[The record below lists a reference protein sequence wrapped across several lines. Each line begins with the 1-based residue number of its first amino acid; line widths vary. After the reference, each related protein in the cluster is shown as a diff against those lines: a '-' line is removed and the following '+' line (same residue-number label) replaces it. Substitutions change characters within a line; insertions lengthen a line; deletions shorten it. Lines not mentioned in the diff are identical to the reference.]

1 VPPFHLPCG
10 EILVVTFGD
19 IAPARSGAPDEVPD
33 RVPGGERPCR
43 TNLADT
49 HFVALA
55 ANLEK
60 RVRVDPQAPAKL
72 DRNRDLALL
81 GDPVHLHVRKYY
93 LS

>member
-1 VPPFHLPCG
+1 VPPFHLPSG

-19 IAPARSGAPDEVPD
+19 IAPARSGPPDEVPD
-33 RVPGGERPCR
+33 RIPGSERPRR
-43 TNLADT
+43 TDLADT

-55 ANLEK
+55 ANLEQ
-60 RVRVDPQAPAKL
+60 RLRVDPQAPAKL
-72 DRNRDLALL
+72 DGDRDLALL